1 MKTWLTHNFRLK
13 VLSVVL
19 ATVIWWLINS
29 KIGPEPDAPAG
40 PGAVRHNQSAP

>member
-1 MKTWLTHNFRLK
+1 MKIWLTHNFKLK

-29 KIGPEPDAPAG
+29 KIGPEPDAPDSS
-40 PGAVRHNQSAP
+40 GAVRHGYSAP